1 MVQLS
6 NPYMTTGKTIALT
19 IWPFISKVMSLLFNM
34 VYRFFIIFLPK
45 SKHLLISWP
54 QSLSAVI
61 LEPQK
66 NKICHCQVQLFVNP
80 WTVAYQAPLSMGFF
94 RQEYWSGLPFPSP
107 GDLPDPGMEPGSTAL
122 QSDSTLSEPS
132 GKPRSAIHTQV
143 YMYRSAIHISLFFG
157 CPPHLGQH
165 RTLSRV
171 P

>member
-34 VYRFFIIFLPK
+34 VYRFVIIFLPK
-45 SKHLLISWP
+45 SKNLLISWP

-80 WTVAYQAPLSMGFF
+80 WTVACQAPLSMGFF

-122 QSDSTLSEPS
+122 QSDSTLSEPQVN
-132 GKPRSAIHTQV
+132 PDQPYIH
-143 YMYRSAIHISLFFG
+143 MYICTDQPYILASFLDVLPI
-157 CPPHLGQH
+157 
-165 RTLSRV
+165 
-171 P
+171 